1 MGKGIR
7 PSRMPSR
14 EGGWGAVVTSGNVEQ
29 GMMNMGVGGFA
40 DRRTIYIYICI
51 IINIYE
57 LDDMYIPLVFPLYS
71 GGRFGKVWFG
81 PCSVLKSFYAR

>member
-40 DRRTIYIYICI
+40 DRRTIYRYTHLITSS
-51 IINIYE
+51 YE
-57 LDDMYIPLVFPLYS
+57 LDAMYPLSFP
-71 GGRFGKVWFG
+71 
-81 PCSVLKSFYAR
+81 

>member
-57 LDDMYIPLVFPLYS
+57 LDDMYPLSFPCTRAGAPEMFGLIRVVF
-71 GGRFGKVWFG
+71 
-81 PCSVLKSFYAR
+81 